1 LERRER
7 RGWGSRVK
15 KKTIRDVEL
24 KHQRVLLRVD
34 YNVQVENGQIVDD
47 MRLRES
53 LPTIKALREAGAC
66 IVICSHRGRPKG
78 HDDSLRNAP
87 VAAHLT
93 QLLGVPVQM
102 ASDCVGPEV
111 EAQAASMRP
120 GDILL
125 LENVRFH
132 PEEEANNAEFAR
144 QLARLG
150 DVFVNDAF
158 GTAHRAHASTVGVTR
173 YLPSV
178 AGLLLEREVDY
189 LMKVTE
195 SPERPFGIVLGGS
208 KVSDKIAI
216 LENLTKCADVI
227 CIGGAIANTF
237 LKARGLEVADS
248 LVENDGL
255 AGARY
260 IMALAEHRGG
270 IEIVLPSDV
279 VVAFGGAEA
288 GHVRTVSVAQVPVNW
303 RILDIGPGT
312 VQAFATA
319 LQRTKTA
326 VWNGPMGLFEREPF
340 DRGSLAVAR
349 ILGELR
355 SATTVVGGG
364 ETVAVLRRA
373 NVADRISHVS
383 TGGGASLAMLQ
394 GKPLPAV
401 EALLDA

>member
-1 LERRER
+1 M
-7 RGWGSRVK
+7 K
-15 KKTIRDVEL
+15 KKTIRDIDL
-24 KHQRVLLRVD
+24 TNQRVLLRVD
-34 YNVQVENGQIVDD
+34 YNVQVEDGQIVDD
-47 MRLRES
+47 TRLRES
-53 LPTIKALREAGAC
+53 LPTIRELRKAGAC
-66 IVICSHRGRPKG
+66 VIICSHRGRPRG
-78 HDDSLRNAP
+78 GVDESLRNAP
-87 VAAHLT
+87 VALHLT
-93 QLLGVPVQM
+93 ELLGVPVRTAQ
-102 ASDCVGPEV
+102 DCIGREA
-111 EAQAASMRP
+111 EAQAAALRP
-120 GDILL
+120 GDVLM

-132 PEEEANNAEFAR
+132 PEEEANNDEFAR
-144 QLARLG
+144 ALARLG

-189 LMKVTE
+189 LTKVTD

-237 LKARGLEVADS
+237 LKARGIDVADS

-260 IMALAEHRGG
+260 IMALAEHRGD

-279 VVAFGGAEA
+279 VVAFGQAEGAL
-288 GHVRTVSVAQVPVNW
+288 VRTVSVAQVPVNW
-303 RILDIGPGT
+303 RILDIGHGT
-312 VQAFATA
+312 VQSFATA
-319 LQRTKTA
+319 LQRCKTV

-349 ILGELR
+349 VLGELR

-364 ETVAVLRRA
+364 ETVAALRRA
-373 NVADRISHVS
+373 HVADRISHVS

-401 EALLDA
+401 DALLDA

>member
-1 LERRER
+1 VR
-7 RGWGSRVK
+7 
-15 KKTIRDVEL
+15 KKTIRDIEL
-24 KHQRVLLRVD
+24 KNQRVLLRVD
-34 YNVQVENGQIVDD
+34 YNVQVENGQVVDD

-53 LPTIKALREAGAC
+53 LPTIHELRKAGAC
-66 IVICSHRGRPKG
+66 IVICSHRGRPRG
-78 HDDSLRNAP
+78 GVEESLRNASLAP
-87 VAAHLT
+87 HLT
-93 QLLGVPVQM
+93 ELLGVPVRTAQ
-102 ASDCVGPEV
+102 DCVGPDV
-111 EAQAASMRP
+111 EAQAAAMRP
-120 GDILL
+120 GDVLL

-132 PEEEANNAEFAR
+132 PEEEANNDEFAR

-189 LMKVTE
+189 LTKVTDN
-195 SPERPFGIVLGGS
+195 PERPFGIVLGGS

-237 LKARGLEVADS
+237 LKARGIEVADS

-279 VVAFGGAEA
+279 VVAFGGAEP

-319 LQRTKTA
+319 LQRAKTV

-364 ETVAVLRRA
+364 ETVAALRRA
-373 NVADRISHVS
+373 SVADRISHVS

-394 GKPLPAV
+394 GKSLPAV
-401 EALLDA
+401 DALLDA

>member
-1 LERRER
+1 M
-7 RGWGSRVK
+7 K
-15 KKTIRDVEL
+15 KKTIRDIDL
-24 KHQRVLLRVD
+24 QGKRVLLRVD
-34 YNVQVENGQIVDD
+34 YNVQVENGRIVDD
-47 MRLRES
+47 TRLRES
-53 LPTIKALREAGAC
+53 LPTIHELRKAGAC
-66 IVICSHRGRPKG
+66 VIVCSHRGRPRG
-78 HDDSLRNAP
+78 GIDESLRNAP
-87 VAAHLT
+87 VALHLT
-93 QLLGVPVQM
+93 EMLGVPVRTTQ
-102 ASDCVGPEV
+102 DCIGPEA
-111 EAQAASMRP
+111 EAQAAALRP
-120 GDILL
+120 GDVLM

-132 PEEEANNAEFAR
+132 PEEEANNDEFAR
-144 QLARLG
+144 ALARVG

-158 GTAHRAHASTVGVTR
+158 GTAHRAHASTVGVTK

-189 LMKVTE
+189 LTKVTD

-216 LENLTKCADVI
+216 LENLTRCADVI

-237 LKARGLEVADS
+237 LKARGIDVADS

-260 IMALAEHRGG
+260 IMALAEHRGD

-279 VVAFGGAEA
+279 VVAFGGAEGA
-288 GHVRTVSVAQVPVNW
+288 LVRTVSVAQVPVNW
-303 RILDIGPGT
+303 RILDVGPGT
-312 VQAFATA
+312 VQSFASA
-319 LQRTKTA
+319 LQRCKTV

-340 DRGSLAVAR
+340 DRGSMAVAR
-349 ILGELR
+349 VLGELR

-364 ETVAVLRRA
+364 ETVAALRRA
-373 NVADRISHVS
+373 HVAERISHVS

-401 EALLDA
+401 DALLDA

>member
-1 LERRER
+1 M
-7 RGWGSRVK
+7 K
-15 KKTIRDVEL
+15 KKTIRDIDL
-24 KHQRVLLRVD
+24 KNQRVLLRVD
-34 YNVQVENGQIVDD
+34 YNVQVEDGQIVDD
-47 MRLRES
+47 TRLRES
-53 LPTIKALREAGAC
+53 LPTIRELRKAGAC
-66 IVICSHRGRPKG
+66 VIICSHRGRPRG
-78 HDDSLRNAP
+78 GVDESLRNAP
-87 VAAHLT
+87 VALHLT
-93 QLLGVPVQM
+93 ELLGVPVRTAQ
-102 ASDCVGPEV
+102 DCIGPEA
-111 EAQAASMRP
+111 EAQAAALRP
-120 GDILL
+120 GDVLM

-132 PEEEANNAEFAR
+132 PEEEANNDEFAR
-144 QLARLG
+144 ALARLG

-189 LMKVTE
+189 LTKVTD

-237 LKARGLEVADS
+237 LKARGIDVADS

-260 IMALAEHRGG
+260 IMALAEHRGD

-279 VVAFGGAEA
+279 VVAFGQAEGAL
-288 GHVRTVSVAQVPVNW
+288 VRTVSVAQVPVNW
-303 RILDIGPGT
+303 RILDIGHGT
-312 VQAFATA
+312 VQSFATA
-319 LQRTKTA
+319 LQRCKTV

-349 ILGELR
+349 VLGELR

-364 ETVAVLRRA
+364 ETVAALRRA
-373 NVADRISHVS
+373 HVADRISHVS

-401 EALLDA
+401 DALLDA

>member
-1 LERRER
+1 
-7 RGWGSRVK
+7 
-15 KKTIRDVEL
+15 
-24 KHQRVLLRVD
+24 
-34 YNVQVENGQIVDD
+34 
-47 MRLRES
+47 M
-53 LPTIKALREAGAC
+53 
-66 IVICSHRGRPKG
+66 HR
-78 HDDSLRNAP
+78 
-87 VAAHLT
+87 
-93 QLLGVPVQM
+93 
-102 ASDCVGPEV
+102 PEV
-111 EAQAASMRP
+111 EAQAAALRP
-120 GDILL
+120 GDVLL

-132 PEEEANNAEFAR
+132 PEEEANNDEFAR

-150 DVFVNDAF
+150 DLFVNDAF

-189 LMKVTE
+189 LTKVTD

-208 KVSDKIAI
+208 KVADKIAI

-270 IEIVLPSDV
+270 LEIVLPSDV
-279 VVAFGGAEA
+279 VVAFGSAEV

-312 VQAFATA
+312 VQSFAAA
-319 LQRTKTA
+319 LQKTKTV

-355 SATTVVGGG
+355 STTTVVGGG
-364 ETVAVLRRA
+364 ETVAALRRA
-373 NVADRISHVS
+373 SVADGFHISPPVAARRSRCCKGSRCPRWRRYS
-383 TGGGASLAMLQ
+383 TRD
-394 GKPLPAV
+394 P
-401 EALLDA
+401 EDAAR

>member
-1 LERRER
+1 
-7 RGWGSRVK
+7 VK

-53 LPTIKALREAGAC
+53 LPTIEALREAGAC

-78 HDDSLRNAP
+78 GVDESLRNAP

-93 QLLGVPVQM
+93 QLLGIAVRT
-102 ASDCVGPEV
+102 ADDCVGPEV
-111 EAQAASMRP
+111 EAQAASLRP

-132 PEEEANNAEFAR
+132 PEEEANNAEFAK

-189 LMKVTE
+189 LTKVTE
-195 SPERPFGIVLGGS
+195 NPERPFGIVLGGS

-349 ILGELR
+349 IVGELR
-355 SATTVVGGG
+355 TATTVVGGG

>member
-1 LERRER
+1 
-7 RGWGSRVK
+7 VK

-34 YNVQVENGQIVDD
+34 YNVQVENGQVVDD

-53 LPTIKALREAGAC
+53 LPTIHELRKAGAC
-66 IVICSHRGRPKG
+66 IVICSHRGRPRG
-78 HDDSLRNAP
+78 GVDESLRNTA

-93 QLLGVPVQM
+93 ELLGVPVRT
-102 ASDCVGPEV
+102 ADDCVGPEV
-111 EAQAASMRP
+111 EAQAAAMRP
-120 GDILL
+120 GDVLL

-132 PEEEANNAEFAR
+132 PEEEANNDEFAK

-189 LMKVTE
+189 LTRVTE
-195 SPERPFGIVLGGS
+195 NPERPFGIVLGGS

-237 LKARGLEVADS
+237 LKARGIDVADS

-279 VVAFGGAEA
+279 VVAFGSAEA

-303 RILDIGPGT
+303 RILDIGSGT
-312 VQAFATA
+312 VQSFATA
-319 LQRTKTA
+319 LQKTKTV

-364 ETVAVLRRA
+364 ETVAALRRA
-373 NVADRISHVS
+373 HVADRISHVS

>member
-1 LERRER
+1 M
-7 RGWGSRVK
+7 K
-15 KKTIRDVEL
+15 KKTIRDVDL
-24 KHQRVLLRVD
+24 KNQRVLLRVD
-34 YNVQVENGQIVDD
+34 YNVQVEDGQVVDD

-53 LPTIKALREAGAC
+53 LPTIHELRKAGAC
-66 IVICSHRGRPKG
+66 IVICSHRGRPRG
-78 HDDSLRNAP
+78 GVDESLRNAA

-93 QLLGVPVQM
+93 ELLGIPVRT
-102 ASDCVGPEV
+102 AHDCVGPEV
-111 EAQAASMRP
+111 EAQAAALRP
-120 GDILL
+120 GDVLL

-132 PEEEANNAEFAR
+132 PEEEANNDEFAR

-189 LMKVTE
+189 LAKVTDD
-195 SPERPFGIVLGGS
+195 PERPFGIVLGGS

-216 LENLTKCADVI
+216 LENLTKSADVI

-237 LKARGLEVADS
+237 LKARGIEVADS

-255 AGARY
+255 PGARY

-270 IEIVLPSDV
+270 LDIVLPSDV

-312 VQAFATA
+312 VQSFAAA
-319 LQRTKTA
+319 LQKTKTV
-326 VWNGPMGLFEREPF
+326 VWNGPMGMFEREPF

-364 ETVAVLRRA
+364 ETVAALRRA
-373 NVADRISHVS
+373 NVADRISHIS

>member
-1 LERRER
+1 MLE
-7 RGWGSRVK
+7 SVVK
-15 KKTIRDVEL
+15 KKTIRDIDL
-24 KHQRVLLRVD
+24 KNQRVLLRVD
-34 YNVQVENGQIVDD
+34 YNVQVENGRIVDD
-47 MRLRES
+47 TRLRES
-53 LPTIKALREAGAC
+53 LPTINELRKAGAC
-66 IVICSHRGRPKG
+66 IVICSHRGRPRG
-78 HDDSLRNAP
+78 GVDESLRNAP
-87 VAAHLT
+87 VALHLT
-93 QLLGVPVQM
+93 ELLGVPVRTAQ
-102 ASDCVGPEV
+102 DCIGPDA
-111 EAQAASMRP
+111 EAQAASLRP
-120 GDILL
+120 GEVLM

-132 PEEEANNAEFAR
+132 PEEEANNDEFAR
-144 QLARLG
+144 ALARLG

-189 LMKVTE
+189 LTKVTD

-237 LKARGLEVADS
+237 LKARGIDVADS
-248 LVENDGL
+248 LVENDGI

-260 IMALAEHRGG
+260 IMALAEHRGD

-279 VVAFGGAEA
+279 VVAFGGAEGA
-288 GHVRTVSVAQVPVNW
+288 LVRTVSVAQVPVNW

-312 VQAFATA
+312 VQNFATA
-319 LQRTKTA
+319 LQRCKTV

-340 DRGSLAVAR
+340 DRGSMAVAR
-349 ILGELR
+349 VLGELR

-364 ETVAVLRRA
+364 ETVAALRRA
-373 NVADRISHVS
+373 HVAERISHVS

-401 EALLDA
+401 DALLDA

>member
-1 LERRER
+1 M
-7 RGWGSRVK
+7 K
-15 KKTIRDVEL
+15 KKTIRDIDL
-24 KHQRVLLRVD
+24 KNQRVLLRVD
-34 YNVQVENGQIVDD
+34 YNVQVENGRVVDD

-53 LPTIKALREAGAC
+53 LPTIHELRKAGAC
-66 IVICSHRGRPKG
+66 IVICSHRGRPRG
-78 HDDSLRNAP
+78 GVDESLRNAA
-87 VAAHLT
+87 VGAHLT
-93 QLLGVPVQM
+93 ALLGVPVRM
-102 ASDCVGPEV
+102 AQDCVGPEV
-111 EAQAASMRP
+111 EAQAAALRP

-132 PEEEANNAEFAR
+132 PEEEANNDEFAR

-158 GTAHRAHASTVGVTR
+158 GTAHRAHASTVGVTK

-189 LMKVTE
+189 LTKVTD

-237 LKARGLEVADS
+237 LKARGIEVADS

-255 AGARY
+255 SGARY

-279 VVAFGGAEA
+279 VVAFGSAEA
-288 GHVRTVSVAQVPVNW
+288 GNVRTVSVAQVPVNW

-312 VQAFATA
+312 VQSFATA
-319 LQRTKTA
+319 LQKTRTV

-364 ETVAVLRRA
+364 ETIAVLRRA

-401 EALLDA
+401 EALLGA